1 MAKTELPIK
10 RVVQLEIACSFCNA
24 KLRKDSGNNDEEERI
39 YGNNEEYHFRNNAI
53 RQKWSAGKTREG
65 FELTFC
71 PDHQKLK
78 DEMGLLA

>member
-24 KLRKDSGNNDEEERI
+24 HLRKDSRDDDEERI
-39 YGNNEEYHFRNNAI
+39 YGNNEDYHFRQEAERN
-53 RQKWSAGKTREG
+53 KWQAGKTRDG

-71 PDHQKLK
+71 PDHT
-78 DEMGLLA
+78 EIMPRMGLS